1 MVASTCIWIKLKHT
15 TTIFTNHRTIACH
28 IHIDARMAHRP
39 SAAITRDALC
49 CHDFNFI
56 EL

>member
-1 MVASTCIWIKLKHT
+1 MVASTCIWIKLKYT

-39 SAAITRDALC
+39 AAAITRDALC
-49 CHDFNFI
+49 RHDFNFI